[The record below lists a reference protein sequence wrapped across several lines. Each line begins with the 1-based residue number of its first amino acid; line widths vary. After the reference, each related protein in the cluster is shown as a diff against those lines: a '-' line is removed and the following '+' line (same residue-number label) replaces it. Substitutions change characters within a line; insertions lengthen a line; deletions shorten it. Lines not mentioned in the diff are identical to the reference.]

1 MSRDFA
7 YAPAMA
13 LFRAVLNFLVAGAL
27 LGILSVTLMGP
38 KLIIWDNTAGAGD
51 GMCMCGIAAGRGAD
65 TLITYQMRGVGG
77 GAVVGTIIGLVVMIQ
92 RRRKGGTTP
101 AAPPPA
107 AAA

>member
-1 MSRDFA
+1 MHH
-7 YAPAMA
+7 PMV
-13 LFRAVLNFLVAGAL
+13 LFRAVLNFMVAGAL
-27 LGILSVTLMGP
+27 LGILAVTLMGP

-65 TLITYQMRGVGG
+65 TPITYQMRGVGG
-77 GAVVGTIIGLVVMIQ
+77 GAALGTILGLVVMIQ
-92 RRRKGGTTP
+92 RKRKGGTTP